1 MSLSKS
7 HSPFNCYQTSE
18 DQSGQARGLKKCINE
33 IIVKNKVAS
42 PRELGT
48 GEGERKN
55 MEKKEKG
62 KKRIEGKTGNRAEG

>member
-48 GEGERKN
+48 GEGEKKYG
-55 MEKKEKG
+55 KKEK
-62 KKRIEGKTGNRAEG
+62 